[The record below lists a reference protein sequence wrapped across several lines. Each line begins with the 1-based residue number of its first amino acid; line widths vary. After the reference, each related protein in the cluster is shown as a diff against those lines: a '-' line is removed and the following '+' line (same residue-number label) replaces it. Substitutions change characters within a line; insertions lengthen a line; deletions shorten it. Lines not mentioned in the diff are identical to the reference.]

1 MLASITRAQ
10 PLHFFPANASG
21 ASPLAQLLKKD
32 LRGDVLFDTASR
44 GRYSTDASIYQ
55 ITPIGVVVPRDQ
67 ADVLRALDIARDQ
80 KVAVLSRGAGTSQ
93 CGQTVGDALIIDNS
107 KWLCNVIAFDA
118 NAMTITV
125 EPGMVLDHLNA
136 WLKPHGLWFPVDVST
151 SAQCTIGGMTGN
163 NSCGSRSIEY
173 GNMVH
178 NVLSVDA
185 VLADGTQA
193 NFGSLNTPVSGA
205 RLQNILESLKT
216 IATRERAEL
225 AERIPKVLRRVAGY
239 NIDLF
244 DCQNPRAYTDDGVA
258 NLAHLLVG
266 SEGTLAY
273 SRQITLKLCPLPVH
287 KVLGVVNFESFYK
300 AMDSAQHIVTLKP
313 TAVELVDRTM
323 IDLALSNPAFRPV
336 VEKALLG
343 QPAAILLVEFAG
355 EDQAALLKKLD
366 ELDALLSDHGLPNSV
381 VKMPEAQAQK
391 ALWDVRKAGLNIMMS
406 MKGDGKPVSFVE
418 DCAVPLEHLAQYTDR
433 LTEVFHRY
441 GTEGTWY
448 AHASVGTLH
457 VRPILDMRRDGAV
470 KMRAIAEETSALVRE
485 YKGAFS
491 GEHGDGLCR
500 GEWVSW
506 QYGPRIHQAFT
517 EIKALFDPDN
527 RFNPDKIVRPP
538 KMDDRNN
545 FRYAPGYQVPA
556 LQTGLDWSAW
566 NVLRDPLTGDETQ
579 PGTGLDLSNG
589 LASAV
594 EMCNNNGH
602 CRKFDAGTMCPS
614 YRITKDEQHVT
625 RGRANTLR
633 LALSGQIGQAGLASA
648 EVKDALDLCVSCKG
662 CKRDC
667 PTGVD
672 MAKIK
677 IEARAAW
684 GKVHGLTL
692 RERLIA
698 FMPHYAPWAS
708 RLGGLLSFAQAVP
721 VFGPLAKRALGFA
734 TARSLPKF
742 KAPFLTSTL
751 SRAPAL
757 SNHDAKEATGKD
769 VLLFV
774 DTFSNYLE
782 AENAQAAQRV
792 LQAAGYTV
800 HLNVRPGERPLCCGR
815 TFLSAGLIDQAK
827 AEARRTLDTLM
838 PYVTKGIAIVGLEP
852 SCLLTLRDEFLHYGY
867 GAEAEK
873 LAEQAFLF
881 EEFLVREQK
890 AGRFKLTLQPIDY
903 NNALLHGHCHQ
914 KAFDALSPVQTVL
927 SWIPELKISTVESSC
942 CGMAGSFGYEAEHH
956 QASMQMAE
964 LSLLPAVRNRAASTV
979 VVADGTSCRHQIHD
993 GADVQAV
1000 HTARLLAQALTT

>member
-1 MLASITRAQ
+1 MSLLATTGVAK
-10 PLHFFPANASG
+10 PLHFLPSTASSG
-21 ASPLAQLLKKD
+21 SPLAQLLRKE
-32 LRGDVLFDTASR
+32 LRGDVLFDAGSR
-44 GRYSTDASIYQ
+44 ARYSTDASIYQ

-67 ADVLRALDIARDQ
+67 ADVLRALDIAREQ
-80 KVAVLSRGAGTSQ
+80 KIAVLSRGAGTSQ

-118 NAMTITV
+118 TAQTITV

-151 SAQCTIGGMTGN
+151 GAQCTIGGMTGN

-178 NVLSVDA
+178 NVLAVDA

-193 NFGSLNTPVSGA
+193 RFGSLSEPVTGT
-205 RLQNILESLKT
+205 RLQNILETLKT

-244 DCQNPRAYTDDGVA
+244 DCQNPRAYTDDGIA

-287 KVLGVVNFESFYK
+287 KVLGVVNFQSFYQ
-300 AMDSAQHIVTLKP
+300 AMDSAQHIVKLNP

-323 IDLALSNPAFRPV
+323 IDLAMSNPAFRPV

-355 EDQAALLKKLD
+355 EEQNVLLKKL
-366 ELDALLSDHGLPNSV
+366 EALETLLSDHGLPNSV
-381 VKMPEAQAQK
+381 VKMPEASAQK
-391 ALWDVRKAGLNIMMS
+391 SLWDVRKAGLNIMMS

-418 DCAVPLEHLAQYTDR
+418 DCAVPLEHLAQYTER

-457 VRPILDMRRDGAV
+457 VRPILDMRRDGAI

-500 GEWVSW
+500 GEWVAW
-506 QYGPRIHQAFT
+506 QYGPRIHQAFA
-517 EIKALFDPDN
+517 EIKTLFDPDN
-527 RFNPDKIVRPP
+527 RFNPDKMIHPP
-538 KMDDRNN
+538 KMDDRNY
-545 FRYAPGYQVPA
+545 FRYAPDYQVPA
-556 LQTGLDWSAW
+556 LQTGLDWSNW
-566 NVLRDPLTGDETQ
+566 NVLRDPLTGAETQ
-579 PGTGLDLSNG
+579 AGTGVDLTNG

-633 LALSGQIGQAGLASA
+633 QALSGQIGTAGLASI
-648 EVKDALDLCVSCKG
+648 EVKEALDLCVSCKG

-672 MAKIK
+672 MAKMK

-684 GKVHGLTL
+684 GKAHGLTL
-692 RERLIA
+692 RDRLIA
-698 FMPHYAPWAS
+698 YMPHYAPWAS
-708 RLGGLLSFAQAVP
+708 RFGSLLNFAQALP
-721 VFGPLAKRALGFA
+721 VLGALAKRALGFA
-734 TARSLPKF
+734 TQRSLPHF
-742 KAPFLTSTL
+742 KTPFLNSSKVSTA
-751 SRAPAL
+751 SPVAG
-757 SNHDAKEATGKD
+757 NKN

-782 AENAQAAQRV
+782 AENAHAAQRV
-792 LQAAGYTV
+792 LEAAGYTV
-800 HLNVRPGERPLCCGR
+800 HFNVRAGERPLCCGR
-815 TFLSAGLIDQAK
+815 TFLSAGLIEQAK
-827 AEARRTLDTLM
+827 AEAKRTLDTLR
-838 PYVTKGIAIVGLEP
+838 PFVEQGVAIVGLEP

-867 GAEAEK
+867 GEQAQQ
-873 LAEQAFLF
+873 LAKQAFLF

-890 AGRFKLTLQPIDY
+890 AGRFKLAFEPVDY

-914 KAFDALSPVQTVL
+914 KAFDALTPVQTVL
-927 SWIPELKISTVESSC
+927 SWIPELKVSTIESSC

-956 QASMQMAE
+956 QASLQMAE
-964 LSLLPAVRNRAASTV
+964 LALLPAVRNRAASTV

-993 GADVQAV
+993 GAELKAV
-1000 HTARLLAQALTT
+1000 HTAQLLAQALKV